1 MSLSARERRLL
12 AIGALVLA
20 LAVAWMAAVRPLI
33 AGFAE
38 RAAEREHVSQEIA
51 IAHTLLAQRPIWQ
64 ARFRRLAED
73 SADFGPGDADAATT
87 RATDQVLSA
96 AAAQGVPVSAIR
108 PQGGSDGLARM
119 SVDMRADLPQAVTIL
134 KALERAKPYL
144 IVESVSLAAD
154 PEAAAG
160 RAGAMNV
167 MVDIG
172 APYVAYSR

>member
-1 MSLSARERRLL
+1 MNLSARERRLL
-12 AIGALVLA
+12 AVGALVLA

-33 AGFAE
+33 DGVAD
-38 RAAEREHVSQEIA
+38 RAAERKRIAQEIGVGR
-51 IAHTLLAQRPIWQ
+51 TLLAQRPVWQ

-73 SADFGPGDADAATT
+73 PADFGPGDADAATT

-96 AAAQGVPVSAIR
+96 AAAQGVAVSAIR
-108 PQGGSDGLARM
+108 PQAGSPGLAQL
-119 SVDMRADLPQAVTIL
+119 SVDMRADLPQAVTVM

-144 IVESVSLAAD
+144 VVESVSLAAD

-167 MVDIG
+167 MLDIG